1 MSGEKLFLLFAAAVS
16 TMLMCAG
23 FYVLIVLATPR
34 ADRPIDKPTIH
45 KVLTSNSTNQ
55 IKKEK

>member
-16 TMLMCAG
+16 IILMCAG
-23 FYVLIVLATPR
+23 FYVVIVLATPQ
-34 ADRPIDKPTIH
+34 ANRPINRPIIH
-45 KVLTSNSTNQ
+45 KVLTSNSSNQ